1 MREMHRTVEG
11 MSLAAA
17 ILLGVGAA
25 HAQSAAD
32 MEAVTTANNAYYTAL
47 SALDLPSIEKAWA
60 HEDYDALAG
69 PRHPVPLI
77 GWGAIQA
84 FYAKNIDNLAEISVK
99 PVDVRVR
106 IRINGN
112 SAWTISREEVGS
124 TSKLKNGTL
133 ISSRPT
139 IATNMFEKY
148 GDKWLMVAHHAQE
161 IAQ

>member
-1 MREMHRTVEG
+1 MKVTPNR
-11 MSLAAA
+11 
-17 ILLGVGAA
+17 LGLVSGAA
-25 HAQSAAD
+25 VLFLGIGTAQAQSAAD
-32 MEAVTTANNAYYTAL
+32 IAAVTAANNAYYIAL

-69 PRHPVPLI
+69 PRHPAPLI
-77 GWGAIQA
+77 GWVAIQA
-84 FYAKNIDNLAEISVK
+84 FYAKNVDNLAEISVK
-99 PVDVRVR
+99 PVDVRM
-106 IRINGN
+106 RINGN

-139 IATNMFEKY
+139 IATNMFEKF

-161 IAQ
+161 ISQ

>member
-1 MREMHRTVEG
+1 MREMHRTVEV

-32 MEAVTTANNAYYTAL
+32 VEAVTTANNAYYTAF
-47 SALDLPSIEKAWA
+47 SAPDLPSIEKAWA

-99 PVDVRVR
+99 PVDVRL
-106 IRINGN
+106 RINGN

-139 IATNMFEKY
+139 IATNIFEKY

>member
-1 MREMHRTVEG
+1 MREMHRTVAG
-11 MSLAAA
+11 LSLATA
-17 ILLGVGAA
+17 ILLGFGAA
-25 HAQSAAD
+25 HAQPTAD
-32 MEAVTTANNAYYTAL
+32 IAAVTAANNAYYTAL

-77 GWGAIQA
+77 GWVAIQA
-84 FYAKNIDNLAEISVK
+84 FYAKNVDNLAEISVK
-99 PVDVRVR
+99 PVDVH

-124 TSKLKNGTL
+124 TSRLKNGTL

-161 IAQ
+161 ISQ